1 MQWFDINEATDIV
14 GKSSRTVRNY
24 LSKYKKQN
32 PTKKDS
38 NKYFKYEIDSNNTK
52 KLQLSELFLHT
63 FFNVEIEPLQGGYET
78 YEAPIEKDNV
88 LLVDKLEADYKA
100 REEQLKQYFD
110 NQLEDI
116 KEAKQQTIDLL
127 KEQLDKTDYNL
138 NKVLEQYSMAQL
150 TIQNLTTP
158 QENKPL
164 EISNTDEIE
173 LSLDE
178 APLQNIVPGADEIE
192 VQEILQEQQKFK
204 GGLRTTKEYYK
215 EHYPTI
221 KPNSGLNALLNDKK

>member
-14 GKSSRTVRNY
+14 GKSSRTIRNY

-38 NKYFKYEIDSNNTK
+38 NKYFKYDIDSNNTK

-78 YEAPIEKDNV
+78 YEAPIENENV
-88 LLVDKLEADYKA
+88 LLLEKLEADYKA

-116 KEAKQQTIDLL
+116 KQAKQQTIDLL

-150 TIQNLTTP
+150 TIQNLTAP
-158 QENKPL
+158 QEHKPL
-164 EISNTDEIE
+164 QISNRETIEEEIIQ
-173 LSLDE
+173 
-178 APLQNIVPGADEIE
+178 AGAQEDIEEII
-192 VQEILQEQQKFK
+192 QEKQKSK

-215 EHYPTI
+215 EHYPKI
-221 KPNSGLNALLNDKK
+221 NPNSGLNSLIKDKK

>member
-1 MQWFDINEATDIV
+1 M
-14 GKSSRTVRNY
+14 
-24 LSKYKKQN
+24 
-32 PTKKDS
+32 
-38 NKYFKYEIDSNNTK
+38 
-52 KLQLSELFLHT
+52 
-63 FFNVEIEPLQGGYET
+63 QGGYET
-78 YEAPIEKDNV
+78 YEAPIENDNV
-88 LLVDKLEADYKA
+88 LLLDKLEADYKA

-178 APLQNIVPGADEIE
+178 AGTDEIE
-192 VQEILQEQQKFK
+192 VQEILQEQQKSK

-215 EHYPTI
+215 EHYPTTN
-221 KPNSGLNALLNDKK
+221 PNSGLNALLNDKK